1 MIGAIV
7 LALAALIPPAQTD
20 GGPGRAPDAARRYP
34 YAAIRPNADG
44 TATLL
49 IGRYIRPR
57 DIAALRR
64 SSPVR
69 MVVRFDDP
77 RVRKPPNERACYL
90 RARVVR
96 SERGDVLR
104 RGDTVEFRI
113 GCGSANQN
121 PFNVLVPSAFLRAG
135 ARGRLYLDGDALE
148 ARSFEP
154 L

>member
-1 MIGAIV
+1 MIGGIV
-7 LALAALIPPAQTD
+7 LVLAALIQPTQTD
-20 GGPGRAPDAARRYP
+20 GGPGGGPDAARRYR
-34 YAAIRPNADG
+34 YADVRPNADG
-44 TATLL
+44 TATLH
-49 IGRYIRPR
+49 ISRYVHAR

-64 SSPVR
+64 SSPIR

-77 RVRKPPNERACYL
+77 QIRKPPNERACYL

-96 SERGDVLR
+96 SERGELLR
-104 RGDTVEFRI
+104 SGDTIQFRI
-113 GCGSANQN
+113 GCGSENQS
-121 PFNVLVPSAFLRAG
+121 PFNVLIPSALLRAG